1 MIQEFLNK
9 VTAWAQAE
17 SDVWAL
23 IVVGS
28 CARGTNRQDSDID
41 LMVLGPN
48 QMGYVNSHDFIHTLG
63 RVTSAS
69 HEDWSACQSIRVYY
83 ADGPEVE
90 YGFVMPSWLDLPL
103 DPGTQGVLRDG
114 YKFLVDKRGYAAI
127 VEENL

>member
-1 MIQEFLNK
+1 MIREFLDK
-9 VTAWAQAE
+9 VSAWASQTP
-17 SDVWAL
+17 DVWAL

-28 CARGTNRQDSDID
+28 CARGTNREDSDID
-41 LMVLGPN
+41 LMVLGPK
-48 QMGYVNSHDFIHTLG
+48 QMDYVNSHDFIHTLG
-63 RVTSAS
+63 RVTSES
-69 HEDWSACQSIRVYY
+69 YEDWGACQSIRVYY

-114 YKFLVDKRGYAAI
+114 YKFLVDKRGYAAV